1 MYSLQ
6 DDWNC
11 MYSNWS
17 FFYSHHHF
25 SESVKHWSEEP
36 EATSAYIVWC
46 VASFL
51 KLLHQSF
58 LFVDLLHA
66 VSAISESNFFDLNFL
81 IFWFVYLLLLHFDS
95 INRRS
100 YYRFCENSF
109 QTVLNLQ
116 VPQCSIRWKI
126 PLSTN
131 DHSGQIKYFWF
142 RVIIFLRRSCT
153 WHDDLIL

>member
-66 VSAISESNFFDLNFL
+66 VSAISESNFFDLNFWSFGL
-81 IFWFVYLLLLHFDS
+81 CIFCYCISIQSIEDHIIGFVKTVSKRSS
-95 INRRS
+95 IYKYPNAPLDGKS
-100 YYRFCENSF
+100 PYRPM
-109 QTVLNLQ
+109 T
-116 VPQCSIRWKI
+116 
-126 PLSTN
+126 
-131 DHSGQIKYFWF
+131 
-142 RVIIFLRRSCT
+142 
-153 WHDDLIL
+153 ILAK